1 MTTAPYSI
9 QYYQNLLTSEYIS
22 DQDTLDTISLSVQ
35 PFSDTISLLQ
45 NLYESFELNNA
56 VGDQLTRL
64 GYLVGVSRYV
74 NVPLTGVYFSLD
86 SATLGLDQGSM
97 QGPYDPTSGLTALPD
112 DIYLSIIQATILLN
126 TWDGSIPGLYK
137 ALNPLLEGL
146 VIWDSGT
153 REMFYGLTT
162 TQTIPILTEM
172 FLQGYFSL
180 APAGVSV
187 LPPVI
192 TTPNGTPFFGLDAET
207 VSVSGLD
214 TGYMI

>member
-1 MTTAPYSI
+1 
-9 QYYQNLLTSEYIS
+9 
-22 DQDTLDTISLSVQ
+22 
-35 PFSDTISLLQ
+35 
-45 NLYESFELNNA
+45 
-56 VGDQLTRL
+56 
-64 GYLVGVSRYV
+64 
-74 NVPLTGVYFSLD
+74 
-86 SATLGLDQGSM
+86 M

>member
-45 NLYESFELNNA
+45 NLYTSFELNNA

-74 NVPLTGVYFSLD
+74 NVPLTGIYFSLD

-97 QGPYDPTSGLTALPD
+97 QGPYDPTSGLTTLPD

>member
-146 VIWDSGT
+146 VNWDSGT

>member
-74 NVPLTGVYFSLD
+74 NVPLTGIYFSLD

-126 TWDGSIPGLYK
+126 TWDGSIPGLDK

>member
-74 NVPLTGVYFSLD
+74 NVPLTGIYFSLD

-162 TQTIPILTEM
+162 TQTIPILTEIP
-172 FLQGYFSL
+172 L
-180 APAGVSV
+180 SV
-187 LPPVI
+187 VYSI
-192 TTPNGTPFFGLDAET
+192 
-207 VSVSGLD
+207 
-214 TGYMI
+214 

>member
-74 NVPLTGVYFSLD
+74 NVPLTGIYFSLD

>member
-45 NLYESFELNNA
+45 NLYTSFELNNA

-74 NVPLTGVYFSLD
+74 NVPLTGIYFSLD

>member
-45 NLYESFELNNA
+45 NLYKSFELNNA

-74 NVPLTGVYFSLD
+74 NVPLTGIYFSLD

>member
-22 DQDTLDTISLSVQ
+22 DQDTLDTICLSVQ

-74 NVPLTGVYFSLD
+74 NVPLTGIYFSLD

>member
-22 DQDTLDTISLSVQ
+22 DQDTLDTICLSVQ

>member
-1 MTTAPYSI
+1 MTVTPYSI
-9 QYYQNLLTSEYIS
+9 EYYQNLLTSEYIS

-35 PFSDTISLLQ
+35 PFSDTINLLQ
-45 NLYESFELNNA
+45 NLYKSFQLNNA

-74 NVPLTGVYFSLD
+74 NTPLTGVYFSLD

-97 QGPYDPTSGLTALPD
+97 EGPYDPTSGLTALPD
-112 DIYLSIIQATILLN
+112 DVYLSIIKAAILLN
-126 TWDGSIPGLYK
+126 TWDGSVPGLYA
-137 ALNPLLEGL
+137 ALNPLLKGL

-162 TQTIPILTEM
+162 TQDIPILTEM

-180 APAGVSV
+180 APAGVLL

-214 TGYMI
+214 VGYLI